1 MSLVDPGRPGQTQK
15 MPRSNH
21 AKPAR
26 PQSRKRPREQAA
38 GDFRGDM
45 QGDLERFRYRG
56 SAWLSL
62 VCGGDEREGQNPP
75 GATSEAETTIAYPNR
90 PVEAAEYDQNPPEEE
105 PGSDMEDLR

>member
-1 MSLVDPGRPGQTQK
+1 

-26 PQSRKRPREQAA
+26 LQSKKRPREQAA
-38 GDFRGDM
+38 GDFRGGM
-45 QGDLERFRYRG
+45 EGDLERFRYRG

-62 VCGGDEREGQNPP
+62 VCGGDERGPPEGIREGQNPP

-105 PGSDMEDLR
+105 PGSDMEDLG